1 MLLAEPR
8 VPTMLEEPRACDE
21 ASMVGYEGK
30 RVPNEGMSKHWNRY
44 QVNRV
49 ESVSGATGSALEK
62 TRIDAMQY
70 IKTRPNT
77 RFKKNI
83 GAYAIL
89 SYLTSIRPVL
99 IGILVYLASN
109 NSHVYPFQISVHVLK
124 KVRGIRR
131 SS

>member
-1 MLLAEPR
+1 MCELESIHIRYKQLRYEPR
-8 VPTMLEEPRACDE
+8 PNMHICFA
-21 ASMVGYEGK
+21 GK
-30 RVPNEGMSKHWNRY
+30 RNPTSKLTLALAVKHWNRY

-83 GAYAIL
+83 GA
-89 SYLTSIRPVL
+89 
-99 IGILVYLASN
+99 
-109 NSHVYPFQISVHVLK
+109 
-124 KVRGIRR
+124 
-131 SS
+131 

>member
-1 MLLAEPR
+1 MQFTHVAGSMLF
-8 VPTMLEEPRACDE
+8 
-21 ASMVGYEGK
+21 
-30 RVPNEGMSKHWNRY
+30 NENANHRSSVLSLYCKHWNRY

-62 TRIDAMQY
+62 TRIGAMQY

-77 RFKKNI
+77 RFKKTLVLS
-83 GAYAIL
+83 AIL

-109 NSHVYPFQISVHVLK
+109 NSHIYPFQISVHVLK